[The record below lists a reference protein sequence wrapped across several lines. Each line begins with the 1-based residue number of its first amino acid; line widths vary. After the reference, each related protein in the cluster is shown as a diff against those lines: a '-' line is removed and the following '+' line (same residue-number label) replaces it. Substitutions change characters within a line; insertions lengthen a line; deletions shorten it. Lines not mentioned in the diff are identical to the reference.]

1 MKKNKLWEVF
11 EGKPNIQEVATESG
25 GKKYIIS
32 GAFTMVDRP
41 NGNNRIYPRQEMQ
54 TAIEKCRDKVKQ
66 KRIRM
71 GLDHP
76 SMTDWGIPKLKE
88 CAAILLDISD
98 VKDDGYAYYTAQ
110 IVDTAVGKDLKAI
123 LDSGSPVGVSTRG
136 YGDSVCDQEWPGLDG
151 KFTVIKNFDL
161 KSIDFVDDPSV
172 ASTEELMH
180 LESTQRSEPMEI
192 KSLEELKKAF
202 PQFVGEMET
211 KHTDEKKAL
220 EIKIEETA
228 KSTEKHI
235 ATLIEAVKS
244 VKPDAFTT
252 VTVTE
257 TELVKEYKAKALAL
271 ESELKKVV
279 EEKTELVKKIETLEA
294 TQIKLAKDN
303 EIAKI
308 KGEDAAYFAHEIL
321 VKKFENCATA
331 EEVRKVYEANKE
343 LLDSLK
349 KAAGTPAPAKTQTP
363 DPSKGNLTDAQKID
377 FNFKNSQRLSTGLPK
392 YTEAEY
398 IAKFVK

>member
-1 MKKNKLWEVF
+1 MKKAKVWEVF
-11 EGKPNIQEVATESG
+11 QGEHKIEEVTTESG

-41 NGNNRIYPRQEMQ
+41 NGNNRIYPRKEMQ
-54 TAIEKCRDKVKQ
+54 DAIEKCRDKVTQ
-66 KRIRM
+66 KRVRM

-98 VKDDGYAYYTAQ
+98 VKEDGYAYYKAQ

-136 YGDSVCDQEWPGLDG
+136 YGDSVGDQEWPGLDG

-172 ASTEELMH
+172 ASTEELMQ
-180 LESTQRSEPMEI
+180 LESNQRSDPMEI
-192 KSLEELKKAF
+192 KSLDELKKAF
-202 PQFVGEMET
+202 PQFIGEMET
-211 KHTDEKKAL
+211 KFVDEKKVL
-220 EIKIEETA
+220 ETKIEETA
-228 KSTEKHI
+228 KTTEKHI
-235 ATLIEAVKS
+235 ASLVEAVKS
-244 VKPDAFTT
+244 VSPNSFTT

-257 TELVKEYKAKALAL
+257 TDLVKEYKAKADTLTNDLKKAVEENDSLKTKIAAL
-271 ESELKKVV
+271 EAEQ
-279 EEKTELVKKIETLEA
+279 VKLS
-294 TQIKLAKDN
+294 KDN
-303 EIAKI
+303 EIAKL
-308 KGEDAAYFAHEIL
+308 KGEDAAYFAHDIL
-321 VKKFENCATA
+321 VKKFEACSNA
-331 EEVRKVYEANKE
+331 EEVRKVYESNKE
-343 LLDSLK
+343 LLASLQK
-349 KAAGTPAPAKTQTP
+349 TTTPAPSKTNTP
-363 DPSKGNLTDAQKID
+363 DPAKGSLTDAQKID
-377 FNFKNSQRLSTGLPK
+377 FNFKNQQRLSASLTK